1 MKCVYN
7 ITRVGEGEG
16 IYYTIDINY
25 MNTNYERSNE
35 SNDASTHDR
44 FTI

>member
-7 ITRVGEGEG
+7 ITRVDERRES
-16 IYYTIDINY
+16 YYSIDIDY
-25 MNTNYERSNE
+25 MNTNYEISND
-35 SNDASTHDR
+35 STDASTHDR